1 MLIDYQSAMVLN
13 QRIIMNKRLEYYK
26 QFIDDLV
33 GLKQSVLKR
42 LVQDTGWPKIKEN
55 KKINKFLSRLK
66 QEDKIILCELLQQA
80 RDEGIHDTL
89 VYLNDQIK
97 LDDFKLYKGETQ
109 LAIEPYGTELFW
121 DWTARSEGAEWPE
134 HQLEDDYKI

>member
-1 MLIDYQSAMVLN
+1 MS
-13 QRIIMNKRLEYYK
+13 KRLEYYK

-33 GLKQSVLKR
+33 KLKSSVLKQWV
-42 LVQDTGWPKIKEN
+42 LYTGWPKTDEN

-66 QEDKIILCELLQQA
+66 LEDKAILCELLQQA

-89 VYLNDQIK
+89 VYLNEQIN
-97 LDDFKLYKGETQ
+97 LNEFKLYKGDTQ

-134 HQLEDDYKI
+134 HQLDDDYKL